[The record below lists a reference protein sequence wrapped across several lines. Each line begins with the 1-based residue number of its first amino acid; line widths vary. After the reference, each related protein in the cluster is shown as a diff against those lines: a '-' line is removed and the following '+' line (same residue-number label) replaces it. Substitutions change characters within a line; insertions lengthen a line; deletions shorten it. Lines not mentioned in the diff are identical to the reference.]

1 MRTPVYQERHLVTT
15 SRTAWTP
22 RVSRAGDVDD
32 SFGGVRELDPGG
44 PDPYA
49 DEPKWP
55 AWKVTIA
62 VVIFCGA
69 FWSGVGFLATR
80 LLG

>member
-1 MRTPVYQERHLVTT
+1 MAATE
-15 SRTAWTP
+15 SRTGWGNPTL
-22 RVSRAGDVDD
+22 RAADVDA
-32 SFGGVRELDPGG
+32 G
-44 PDPYA
+44 YA
-49 DEPKWP
+49 DARRPVADEATLHDAFPDEPKWP

-69 FWSGVGFLATR
+69 FWAGIGYLAVR